1 MPGGEGQEPA
11 CNEYETSVLV
21 SSAGKSWR
29 NSTDDRSQEVLE
41 AEAQKQEALIPITI
55 DFDVPNPN
63 PDLAGIKIKDRF
75 LWNLNGQLLSPVC
88 CL

>member
-1 MPGGEGQEPA
+1 V
-11 CNEYETSVLV
+11 SLV
-21 SSAGKSWR
+21 GKSRWTGT
-29 NSTDDRSQEVLE
+29 NDRSQEVLE

-75 LWNLNGQLLSPVC
+75 LWNLNGQLLSHFDWS
-88 CL
+88 LS